1 MDNDGKK
8 RDTAAAIYQIQQL
21 DEDYFFFY
29 VVFNPT
35 FVFVQDDSS
44 LTDCGSLC
52 KSGPLFS
59 PQRAVPGVCGVGGGK
74 GISPSDCS
82 IDSLNMAERDECW
95 LLEETG
101 DGASQLLCRTNM
113 TNYTLAWSSSASG
126 TDQDLDYNEPG
137 NDAILLPFA

>member
-1 MDNDGKK
+1 M
-8 RDTAAAIYQIQQL
+8 
-21 DEDYFFFY
+21 
-29 VVFNPT
+29 
-35 FVFVQDDSS
+35 
-44 LTDCGSLC
+44 TDCGSLC

-95 LLEETG
+95 LLEEAG

-137 NDAILLPFA
+137 MYRQTLFFFFEN